1 METLD
6 LLLILLVVAI
16 AGIVLNFILI
26 LFLLGRKGGSSQNIS
41 ELKFQME
48 QNMRDEMQRS
58 RTELDQSLSTTR
70 IELRET
76 LQSMSQIQTAQLES
90 FEMKQNELNKETG
103 VQMDAIRNT
112 MERKIGELQ
121 ESNDKKLDEIK
132 IIVDDKLKESVENR
146 FNESFKGISD
156 RLDQVHQGLGEMQK
170 LATGVG
176 DLKKVLSN
184 VKTRGNLGEMQL
196 ENILNDSLAPEQFEK
211 NAATVKG
218 SLNRVEFAI
227 KLPGKEQNENI
238 LLPIDSKFP
247 IESYERLLDAY
258 EEGDSAKIES
268 YKKELERSAKNNA
281 KDINSKYINPPYTT
295 DFGIMFIPTEGLYA
309 EILRIPGLFEQIQR
323 EYKVTIVGPVNLM
336 AFLNSLQMGFRTLAV
351 EKRSSEVWELLGSIK
366 TEFEKFGDV
375 LEKTQK
381 KIDEASRTLGT
392 ADVRTRAINR
402 KLRGVEEITSSDAQR
417 ILWGDY
423 DFNDE
428 DYADLE
434 NN

>member
-1 METLD
+1 MV
-6 LLLILLVVAI
+6 ILLVVAI

-132 IIVDDKLKESVENR
+132 IVVDDKLKESVENR

-402 KLRGVEEITSSDAQR
+402 KLRGVEEITSSNAQR

-423 DFNDE
+423 DFNYE

>member
-1 METLD
+1 VETLD
-6 LLLILLVVAI
+6 LLVILLVVAI

-132 IIVDDKLKESVENR
+132 IVVDDKLKESVENR

-402 KLRGVEEITSSDAQR
+402 KLRGVEEITSSNAQR

-423 DFNDE
+423 DFNYE

>member
-6 LLLILLVVAI
+6 LLVILLVVAI

-132 IIVDDKLKESVENR
+132 IVVDDKLKESVENR

-402 KLRGVEEITSSDAQR
+402 KLRGVEEITSSNAQR

-423 DFNDE
+423 DFNYE